1 MRRILNI
8 RLPGQPDALSESDH
22 RVYISGLIDFN
33 LECVVRAVG
42 ALLHY
47 LDEFGIGVA
56 NLVKIFLKLQKVWS
70 FLHAKI
76 DLLFRFA
83 EV

>member
-1 MRRILNI
+1 MRRILNL
-8 RLPGQPDALSESDH
+8 RLPGQPDASTESDH

-33 LECVVRAVG
+33 LECVVRAAG

-56 NLVKIFLKLQKVWS
+56 NLVKNVEVAKHLKLETS
-70 FLHAKI
+70 C
-76 DLLFRFA
+76 
-83 EV
+83 